1 MTTKTN
7 ETSTLEPERLEASLI
22 EFYSE
27 EAAWAQVLPFIDPE
41 RQAPISLRLLDY
53 FVVTYARA
61 HDTNYVIVDCEAN
74 DVPFYVNSQYCTQLK
89 RYTKSRF
96 DPFCRGTKRNF
107 RGHQTNTKQLN
118 FFRWAILHHVLTY
131 AIDHLDEITMAHR
144 ADMLLAKSAPP
155 QKRRR
160 MMEAQ
165 RGTYVRC
172 FVYGPDSRITIEFE
186 STRSVK
192 TFAPGE
198 VPGWS
203 ADREIM
209 NASV

>member
-7 ETSTLEPERLEASLI
+7 ETTNLEPERLEASLI

-27 EAAWAQVLPFIDPE
+27 EARWAEVLPFIDPD

-53 FVVTYARA
+53 FVVTYARV
-61 HDTNYVIVDCEAN
+61 HDTNYVIADREGN
-74 DVPFYVNSQYCTQLK
+74 EVPFYVNSQYCTQLK
-89 RYTKSRF
+89 RYTKSKF
-96 DPFCRGTKRNF
+96 DPFCRGVKRDF

-131 AIDHLDEITMAHR
+131 AIDHLDEITTAHR
-144 ADMLLAKSAPP
+144 ADILLAKNP

-160 MMEAQ
+160 ITEVQ
-165 RGTYVRC
+165 KGTYVRC
-172 FVYGPDSRITIEFE
+172 FIYGPESRITIEFE
-186 STRSVK
+186 STRPVK

-198 VPGWS
+198 LPAWS
-203 ADREIM
+203 
-209 NASV
+209 